1 MTFIQFNYS
10 NKFNLNAAKTYLSKL
25 EKENNTITEDYILFC
40 IKQSVNSL
48 SNNKVNSGLNG
59 ENEEMEKMEEITE
72 HKFRKL
78 KYLIESSTKLYGE
91 FWGVLSTNLTNN
103 LNLEKL
109 YFLGNKLNI
118 LLDEITQLWEKD
130 LKTKKIDLENQSIVQ
145 LYAYFV
151 REILRNKTKADEIT
165 KKLNEEQ
172 HFESKK
178 MTVINLIQII

>member
-1 MTFIQFNYS
+1 
-10 NKFNLNAAKTYLSKL
+10 
-25 EKENNTITEDYILFC
+25 
-40 IKQSVNSL
+40 
-48 SNNKVNSGLNG
+48 
-59 ENEEMEKMEEITE
+59 MEKMEEITE

-172 HFESKK
+172 HFE
-178 MTVINLIQII
+178 